1 MDFGLDTIVYI
12 VLGLIFVVAQAAR
25 KKKAAE
31 RIKSPNDETY
41 EEETERPPPSVIQ
54 EFLDLNEKDGF
65 QEEYVQKPVDNR
77 VTPKEE
83 VAALSFHESVQYEQN
98 DFEMKD
104 LDREEELVDMTERD
118 LIEKPSSTDE
128 GSGFNLK
135 DAVIYSTILERK
147 YF

>member
-1 MDFGLDTIVYI
+1 MDF
-12 VLGLIFVVAQAAR
+12 
-25 KKKAAE
+25 K
-31 RIKSPNDETY
+31 
-41 EEETERPPPSVIQ
+41 
-54 EFLDLNEKDGF
+54 EKDGF
-65 QEEYVQKPVDNR
+65 QEEYVQKPVDNK